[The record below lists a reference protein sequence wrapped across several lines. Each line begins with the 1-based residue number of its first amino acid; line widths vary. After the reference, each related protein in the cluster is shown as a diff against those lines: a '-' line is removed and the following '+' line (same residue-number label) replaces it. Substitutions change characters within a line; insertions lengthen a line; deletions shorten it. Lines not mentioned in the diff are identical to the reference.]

1 MAGTFLEPAFHDA
14 VQESQRTFRAAL
26 KAMSEPGLIQSLGNA
41 PALGILQPATYA
53 LCLTLFDGDTPV
65 WLAPAFDTPQVRAN
79 LAFHCACPIV
89 DEREQAAFSVIGEE
103 ELNDLAA
110 FDQGSDRDP
119 DRSCTLVA
127 QLQHL
132 ERGAPTRW
140 QGPGIAA
147 ERIVR
152 LPVPDGYWQQRK
164 AAHAFPRGLD
174 VFFTAGRMLVGL
186 PRSTRVLHSMQEVL

>member
-1 MAGTFLEPAFHDA
+1 MTSVFLEPAFHDA
-14 VQESQRTFRAAL
+14 VEESQHTFRAAL
-26 KAMSEPGLIQSLGNA
+26 KAMSEPGLIQSLDNA
-41 PALGILQPATYA
+41 PALDSLAPATYA

-65 WLAPAFDTPQVRAN
+65 WLAPAFDTPRIRAN

-89 DEREQAAFSVIGEE
+89 DEREQAVFSVMGEA
-103 ELNDLAA
+103 ELNDLAF
-110 FDQGSDRDP
+110 FDRGSDRDP

-127 QLQHL
+127 QLPNL
-132 ERGAPTRW
+132 EHGASTRW

-174 VFFTAGRMLVGL
+174 VFFTAGRMLIGL
-186 PRSTRVLHSMQEVL
+186 PRSTRVLHSIQEVL